1 MRLADIAARVGAAL
15 EGDPDLEIT
24 ELQPLDQAGPG
35 ALSFLAN
42 PRYAHLLPA
51 SQASAVILAPGV
63 TGPGC
68 AVLRCTDPYR
78 AFGQAT
84 ALFVREVMPDE
95 GIDGAAAVH
104 PAARLGPG
112 VRVGPLVFVGA
123 GATIGARTTLHP
135 GVVIYPGA
143 SLGEDCVLH
152 AHAVVRECVTVGS
165 RVVVGAGT
173 VLGSEG
179 FGYLPLPG
187 GGIVRLPQIGSV
199 VVEDDVEIGAT
210 TTIARAAIGAT
221 RVGRGSK
228 IDNLVMVAH
237 GCRLEE
243 EVLIAAQTGL
253 AGSTQV
259 GARTQ
264 LGGQVGTAGHLRIGA
279 EARVAAKA
287 GVTSDVADGAT
298 VAGFPALDV
307 GLWRRAMVALRRLPD
322 LLRRVQRIE
331 RALGT
336 ADAPKLPPER

>member
-1 MRLADIAARVGAAL
+1 MRLGDIAARIGAAI
-15 EGDPDLEIT
+15 EGDPDLEIA

-68 AVLRCTDPYR
+68 AVLRCDDPYR

-84 ALFVREVMPDE
+84 ALFVREVAPEE
-95 GIDGAAAVH
+95 GIDVTAAVH
-104 PAARLGPG
+104 PEARIGPG
-112 VRVGPLVFVGA
+112 ARIGPLAVVGA
-123 GATIGARTTLHP
+123 GATVGARTVLHP

-152 AHAVVRECVTVGS
+152 AHAVVREGVTIGS
-165 RVVVGAGT
+165 RVVLGAGT

-187 GGIVRLPQIGSV
+187 GGIVRLPQIGCV
-199 VVEDDVEIGAT
+199 VVEDDVEIGAN
-210 TTIARAAIGAT
+210 TTIDRAAIGAT

-237 GCRLEE
+237 GCRVEE

-279 EARVAAKA
+279 DTRVGAKA
-287 GVTSDVADGAT
+287 GVASDVSEGVT
-298 VAGFPALDV
+298 VAGFPAIDV
-307 GLWRRAMVALRRLPD
+307 ALWRRAMVALRRLPE

-336 ADAPKLPPER
+336 LVDPKLPPER